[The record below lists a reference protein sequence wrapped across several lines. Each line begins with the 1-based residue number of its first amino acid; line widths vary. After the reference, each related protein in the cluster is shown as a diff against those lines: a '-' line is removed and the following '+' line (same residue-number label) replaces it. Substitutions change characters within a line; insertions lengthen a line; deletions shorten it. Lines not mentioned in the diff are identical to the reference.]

1 MKTYDE
7 IKEGITKLCKE
18 DVGGGK
24 GIDENRRLNL
34 YADLL
39 SLVDKAAEA
48 EATMADRFYNDVLNA
63 IHDAAAP
70 SVNKCLADERKK
82 HEGDSLYMSA
92 IEKVDNA
99 FNG

>member
-1 MKTYDE
+1 
-7 IKEGITKLCKE
+7 
-18 DVGGGK
+18 
-24 GIDENRRLNL
+24 
-34 YADLL
+34 
-39 SLVDKAAEA
+39 
-48 EATMADRFYNDVLNA
+48 MADRFYNDVLNA